1 MEIRSAGDRLSFTL
15 VPSTFGTVGLVWQG
29 TEEGPIVHK
38 VLLPRD
44 QTPAEQAIKTLF
56 VGAYP
61 LSCPEITTLGEQ
73 IGRFL
78 EGEDVVFSLGILA
91 LETRQPFQ
99 RRVLLAEHQIPRGWV
114 STYGRIATSLGAP
127 GAARAVGNAL
137 ARNPFPIL
145 IPCHRAIQSHGGLGG
160 FQGGVRMKRA
170 LLELEGVE
178 FSPTGQ
184 VVTDR
189 VYYQE

>member
-1 MEIRSAGDRLSFTL
+1 MAIRSGGDRFSYTL
-15 VPSTFGTVGLVWQG
+15 VPSTFGTIGLVWQE
-29 TEEGPIVHK
+29 TQKGPKVHK

-44 QTPAEQAIKTLF
+44 QAPTELAIKTMF

-61 LSCPEITTLGEQ
+61 LSCPDITALGQQ
-73 IGRFL
+73 ISRFL
-78 EGEDVVFSLGILA
+78 QGEDVAFRLDMLA

-114 STYGRIATSLGAP
+114 STYGRIATSLGVP
-127 GAARAVGNAL
+127 RAARAVGNAL

-145 IPCHRAIQSHGGLGG
+145 IPCHRAIQSGGGLGG
-160 FQGGVRMKRA
+160 FQGGVRIKRA

-178 FSPTGQ
+178 FLPTGR

-189 VYYQE
+189 VYY